1 MKWYWQVMMQEASS
15 SGTLDLSGPRTIRNA
30 DQTRSLLLD
39 ALCAHS
45 AINLDCS
52 AVTEADLSLVQLLIS
67 GRMSAELSGKTLTL
81 LHPPG
86 GVFLQTLSKAGF
98 TASCDP
104 LTGTESYWI
113 KKEGEDA

>member
-1 MKWYWQVMMQEASS
+1 MMQEALS
-15 SGTLDLSGPRTIRNA
+15 SGTLDLNGPRTIRYA

-52 AVTEADLSLVQLLIS
+52 AVTEADLSFVQLLIS
-67 GRMSAELSGKTLTL
+67 GRMSAELSGKTVTL

-86 GVFLQTLSKAGF
+86 SAFLQTLSKAGF
-98 TASCDP
+98 TASRDP
-104 LTGTESYWI
+104 LTGTESYWF